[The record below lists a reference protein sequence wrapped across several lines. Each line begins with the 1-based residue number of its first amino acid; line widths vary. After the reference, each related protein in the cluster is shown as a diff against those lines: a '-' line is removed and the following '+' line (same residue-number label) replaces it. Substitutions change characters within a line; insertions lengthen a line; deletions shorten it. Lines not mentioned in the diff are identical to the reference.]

1 MDEERLLDEQLAY
14 YRARAGEYDE
24 WFLRT
29 GRYDRGPAH
38 RAEWF
43 AEVAAVEAGLREAG
57 PRGHALELA
66 CGTGL
71 WTRHLIAHAARVT
84 AVDGS
89 PEVIA
94 LNRER
99 LGSDRVEYV
108 VADIFAW
115 RAAGA
120 FDFVLFAFWM
130 SHVPPAR
137 VEGVWAGVARPA
149 RAGGFEA
156 CWARVPRALRPG
168 GRVCFVD
175 SLAEQG
181 ATARDQEP
189 LDDSGLARRRL
200 TDGREFD
207 IVKVYY
213 EPASLERRLQALGWT
228 GWIRASGRH
237 FLYGTMAPIA

>member
-1 MDEERLLDEQLAY
+1 MDDQKLLHEQLTY

-43 AEVAAVEAGLREAG
+43 AEVAAVEAGLREAD
-57 PRGHALELA
+57 PRGEALELA

-71 WTRHLIAHAARVT
+71 WTRHLVSLADRVT

-99 LGSDRVEYV
+99 LGSDRVDYV

-115 RAAGA
+115 HPQRR

-130 SHVPPAR
+130 SHVPPS
-137 VEGVWAGVARPA
+137 W
-149 RAGGFEA
+149 FEA
-156 CWARVPRALRPG
+156 FWTLVRRALGPG
-168 GRVCFVD
+168 GRVFFVD
-175 SLAEQG
+175 SLAEQS
-181 ATARDQEP
+181 ATARDQAP
-189 LDDSGLARRRL
+189 LDDSGVARRRL
-200 TDGREFD
+200 NDGREFD

-213 EPASLERRLQALGWT
+213 EPASLEHRLRGLGWT
-228 GWIRASGRH
+228 GRVRASGKH
-237 FLYGTMAPIA
+237 FVYGLVEPIA

>member
-1 MDEERLLDEQLAY
+1 MDEGKLLDEQLAY

-71 WTRHLIAHAARVT
+71 WTRHLVTHAARVT

-99 LGSDRVEYV
+99 LGSDRVDYI

-115 RAAGA
+115 HPARA
-120 FDFVLFAFWM
+120 FDLVLFAFWM
-130 SHVPPAR
+130 SHVPPSR
-137 VEGVWAGVARPA
+137 FEGFWTLIH
-149 RAGGFEA
+149 
-156 CWARVPRALRPG
+156 RALRPG
-168 GRVCFVD
+168 GRVFFVD

-189 LDDSGLARRRL
+189 LDDSGLAHRRL
-200 TDGREFD
+200 NDGREFD

-213 EPASLERRLQALGWT
+213 EPTSVERRLRALGWT

>member
-1 MDEERLLDEQLAY
+1 MDDKKLLDEQLIY

-29 GRYDRGPAH
+29 GRYDRGPEH

-43 AEVAAVEAGLREAG
+43 GEVATVEAALREAG
-57 PRGHALELA
+57 PRGEALELA

-71 WTRHLIAHAARVT
+71 WTRHLAAQASHVT

-99 LGSDRVEYV
+99 LRADHVEYV

-115 RAAGA
+115 RPERP
-120 FDFVLFAFWM
+120 FDFVLFTFWM
-130 SHVPPAR
+130 SHVPPSR
-137 VEGVWAGVARPA
+137 
-149 RAGGFEA
+149 FEA
-156 CWARVPRALRPG
+156 FWSLVRRALGPG
-168 GRVCFVD
+168 GRVFFVD

-181 ATARDQEP
+181 ATARDQAL
-189 LDDSGLARRRL
+189 LDASGVARRRL
-200 TDGREFD
+200 NDGREFD

-213 EPASLERRLQALGWT
+213 EPSSLERRLRGLGWT
-228 GWIRASGRH
+228 GRVRASGKH
-237 FLYGTMAPIA
+237 FVYGMVEPVP

>member
-1 MDEERLLDEQLAY
+1 MDESKLLDEQLAY

-57 PRGHALELA
+57 PRGRALELA

-71 WTRHLIAHAARVT
+71 WTRHLVAHAARVT

-99 LGSDRVEYV
+99 LGSDRVDYV
-108 VADIFAW
+108 VAGIFP
-115 RAAGA
+115 RHPGRA
-120 FDFVLFAFWM
+120 FDFVLFAFWLPNG
-130 SHVPPAR
+130 PPAR
-137 VEGVWAGVARPA
+137 LEAFWTLAR
-149 RAGGFEA
+149 
-156 CWARVPRALRPG
+156 RALRPG
-168 GRVCFVD
+168 ARVCFVD

-181 ATARDQEP
+181 ATARDQASV
-189 LDDSGLARRRL
+189 DDSGLARRRMN
-200 TDGREFD
+200 DGREFD

-213 EPASLERRLQALGWT
+213 EPVSLERRLRTLGWT
-228 GWIRASGRH
+228 GWIRASGKH
-237 FLYGTMAPIA
+237 FLYGTMAPMA

>member
-1 MDEERLLDEQLAY
+1 MDDQKLLDEQLTY

-43 AEVAAVEAGLREAG
+43 AEVATVEAALREAG
-57 PRGHALELA
+57 PRGEALELA

-71 WTRHLIAHAARVT
+71 WTRHLVSHAARVT

-94 LNRER
+94 LNRAR
-99 LGSDRVEYV
+99 LGSDRVDYV

-115 RAAGA
+115 RPERL

-137 VEGVWAGVARPA
+137 
-149 RAGGFEA
+149 FEA
-156 CWARVPRALRPG
+156 FWTLVRRALRPD
-168 GRVCFVD
+168 GRVFFVD

-181 ATARDQEP
+181 ATARDQAP
-189 LDDSGLARRRL
+189 PDDSGVARRRL
-200 TDGREFD
+200 NDGREFD

-213 EPASLERRLQALGWT
+213 EPTSLERRLRTLGWA

-237 FLYGTMAPIA
+237 FVYGTVAPIA

>member
-1 MDEERLLDEQLAY
+1 MMDDKKLLDEQLTY

-43 AEVAAVEAGLREAG
+43 AEVAAVEAALREAG
-57 PRGHALELA
+57 PRGEALELA

-71 WTRHLIAHAARVT
+71 WTRHLVSIADRVT

-99 LGSDRVEYV
+99 VGSDRVDYV

-115 RAAGA
+115 RPERP

-137 VEGVWAGVARPA
+137 
-149 RAGGFEA
+149 FEA
-156 CWARVPRALRPG
+156 FWTLVRRALRPG
-168 GRVCFVD
+168 GRVFFVD

-181 ATARDQEP
+181 ATARDQAP
-189 LDDSGLARRRL
+189 LDDSGVARRRL
-200 TDGREFD
+200 NDGREFD

-213 EPASLERRLQALGWT
+213 EPASLEQRLRGLGWT
-228 GWIRASGRH
+228 GRVRASGKH
-237 FLYGTMAPIA
+237 FVYGMVEPIA

>member
-115 RAAGA
+115 RPAGA

-130 SHVPPAR
+130 SHVPPSR
-137 VEGVWAGVARPA
+137 
-149 RAGGFEA
+149 FEEF
-156 CWARVPRALRPG
+156 WTLVRGALRPG
-168 GRVCFVD
+168 GRVFFVD
-175 SLAEQG
+175 SLAE
-181 ATARDQEP
+181 P
-189 LDDSGLARRRL
+189 
-200 TDGREFD
+200 
-207 IVKVYY
+207 V
-213 EPASLERRLQALGWT
+213 SLERRLGTLGWT
-228 GWIRASGRH
+228 GWIRGSGRH
-237 FLYGTMAPIA
+237 FLYGAMTPVA